1 MVYIRVYRISM
12 HCKYIGLFILVFH
25 VVGSTTT
32 PDRTWVIYKY
42 DQICIYCIYVYV
54 LVLDNIKNRT
64 AVANPMPPTK

>member
-32 PDRTWVIYKY
+32 PDHTWVIYKY
-42 DQICIYCIYVYV
+42 DQIYMHLLYICVCTSVG
-54 LVLDNIKNRT
+54 
-64 AVANPMPPTK
+64 

>member
-42 DQICIYCIYVYV
+42 DQIYIYASIVY
-54 LVLDNIKNRT
+54 
-64 AVANPMPPTK
+64 MCMY